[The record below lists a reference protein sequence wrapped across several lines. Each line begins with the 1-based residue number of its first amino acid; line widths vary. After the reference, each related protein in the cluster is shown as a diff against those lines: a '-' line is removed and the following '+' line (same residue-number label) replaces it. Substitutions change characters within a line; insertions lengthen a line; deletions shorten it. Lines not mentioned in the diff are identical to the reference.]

1 MSQPYIG
8 EIRMVGFNFAPQG
21 WAFCD
26 GSAMAISQNAALFNL
41 IGTTYGGDG
50 QTTFNLPDLRG
61 RMALHQGTDGQG
73 NARVLGQTLG
83 AESVTLQTATIPAHS
98 HGAAAVTAHGNQ
110 PGPSGATWATASGG
124 VNPYSTAAE
133 NATLHAGA
141 IANAPANGGQA
152 HENMSPF
159 LVINF
164 VISLFGIFPSQL

>member
-1 MSQPYIG
+1 MSNPYIG
-8 EIRMVGFNFAPQG
+8 EIRMVGFNFAPAG

-26 GSAMAISQNAALFNL
+26 GSVLAITQNEVLYTL
-41 IGTTYGGDG
+41 IGTIYGGDG

-61 RMALHQGTDGQG
+61 RMALHQG
-73 NARVLGQTLG
+73 NARVIGETLG

-141 IANAPANGGQA
+141 ITNGPTNGGQS

-159 LVINF
+159 QVINF
-164 VISLFGIFPSQL
+164 VISLFGIYPSQ